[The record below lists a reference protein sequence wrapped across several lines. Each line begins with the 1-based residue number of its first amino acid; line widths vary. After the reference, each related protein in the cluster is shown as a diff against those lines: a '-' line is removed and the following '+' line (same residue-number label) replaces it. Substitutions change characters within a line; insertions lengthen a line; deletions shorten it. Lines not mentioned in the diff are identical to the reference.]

1 MLMMRWVRAR
11 SSTNHCLLGGLSRRE
26 ATQRER
32 CSEATLVDALND
44 RVKQKKMDK
53 TSESQE

>member
-1 MLMMRWVRAR
+1 MFQMMGESKAEYK
-11 SSTNHCLLGGLSRRE
+11 SLTSRRE
-26 ATQRER
+26 ATQCER

-44 RVKQKKMDK
+44 RVKPKKMDK